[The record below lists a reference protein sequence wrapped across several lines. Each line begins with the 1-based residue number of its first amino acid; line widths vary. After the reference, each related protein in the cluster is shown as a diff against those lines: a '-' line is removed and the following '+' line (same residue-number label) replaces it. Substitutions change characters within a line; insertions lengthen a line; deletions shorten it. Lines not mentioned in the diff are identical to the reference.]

1 METIAI
7 KNWPGISTLMIS
19 ALLLSLAGGAAA
31 QDDIDLGNEDN
42 RIGYSMGANVGKNL
56 NDQQIFDSI
65 GLNSFIAGLLDAVA
79 GTVQLSDE
87 ELLAAIQLYQQR
99 AQERA
104 AAALSDN
111 LTASEEFLRQNADKE
126 GVVSLDSGLQYLI
139 LASGPADGAS
149 PEVDEAVLA
158 HYHGTLTDGT
168 VFDSSVDRGE
178 PAQFGL
184 SQVISGWTEA
194 LQLMKVGDKWRLFIP
209 PAMAYGTSSPTPAI
223 PPNSALL
230 FDVELLEIR

>member
-1 METIAI
+1 
-7 KNWPGISTLMIS
+7 MIS

-31 QDDIDLGNEDN
+31 QDDIDLENEDN

-99 AQERA
+99 TQERA

-223 PPNSALL
+223 PPNSALI